1 MNNEEPITFSSINE
15 YIKENFVGLLMLIFA
30 FFIIYIVD
38 RINQFNAALL
48 PVSVPTPGNYNTIPT
63 NISKM
68 ISKGKKRRKN

>member
-38 RINQFNAALL
+38 RINQFNAVLL
-48 PVSVPTPGNYNTIPT
+48 SVSVPTPGNYNTLPS

-68 ISKGKKRRKN
+68 LSKERKRRKN